1 MCSGMM
7 ENAGEACVA
16 ETEVPGEAL
25 DTVWVHEVAK

>member
-7 ENAGEACVA
+7 ENAGEAYVA

-25 DTVWVHEVAK
+25 DIVRVHEVAK